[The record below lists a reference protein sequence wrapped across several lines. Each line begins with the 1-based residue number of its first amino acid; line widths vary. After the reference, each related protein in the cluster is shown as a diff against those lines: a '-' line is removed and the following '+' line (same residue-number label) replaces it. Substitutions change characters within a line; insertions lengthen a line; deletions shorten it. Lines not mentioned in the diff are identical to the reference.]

1 MPSTGVSKPPPK
13 PAQSGLRWL
22 YVDFNSYF
30 ASVEQQLRPELRGK
44 PIIATPLASDA
55 TCAIAAS
62 YEAKAFGIKTGTPVY
77 EAKRLCPGLICVSG
91 NHETYVEFHHRL
103 IDEIDKHI
111 PVTAVCSIDEM
122 ACRLMDNETDPAF
135 VTDLARRIKQGI
147 AAHVGP
153 YVRCSIGAAPNR
165 YLAKV
170 ATDLQ
175 KPDGLTLLLPKDI
188 PARLLHLGL
197 RDLPGIGANM
207 ERRLHEHGLRDI
219 AQLYGF
225 APKHLRAIWGSIW
238 GEKMWYL
245 LRGIELPEEK
255 TERRSIGHSHV
266 LAPELRSPASARL
279 VARRLLMKAASRLR
293 RMDFQA
299 RRLSLS
305 VRIENGPRLAADIS
319 GAAPASDSFSFLG
332 MLDRLWESL
341 ESEIGRQRI
350 KKVSVTLSGLEDEE
364 SATAQGDLFA
374 VRPTPDDGKDA
385 TTAAT
390 SVPRKKEKNDK
401 MSAAIDS
408 LNRKFGRDTVVLGMT
423 SAQKQTRDTGTK
435 IAFTRI
441 PDLEEFSE

>member
-1 MPSTGVSKPPPK
+1 MSRPRDTEPPFGQGRT
-13 PAQSGLRWL
+13 QSGLRWL

-30 ASVEQQLRPELRGK
+30 ASVEQQLHPELRGK
-44 PIIATPLASDA
+44 PVIVTPLMSDA

-91 NHETYVEFHHRL
+91 QHETYVEFHHRL
-103 IDEIDKHI
+103 IDEIDRHI

-147 AAHVGP
+147 AKNIGA
-153 YVRCSIGAAPNR
+153 YVRCSIGVAPNR

-175 KPDGLTLLLPKDI
+175 KPDGLTLLLPQDI
-188 PARLLHLGL
+188 PSRLLHLGL

-207 ERRLHEHGLRDI
+207 ERRLREHGLRDI
-219 AQLYGF
+219 AQLYTF
-225 APKHLRAIWGSIW
+225 APKHLRAVWGSIW

-266 LAPELRSPASARL
+266 LAPELRPPAAARL

-305 VRIENGPRLAADIS
+305 VRIENGPRL
-319 GAAPASDSFSFLG
+319 GAESACAHPSSDSFTFLEI
-332 MLDRLWESL
+332 LDRLWQAL
-341 ESEIGRQRI
+341 ERETGARRI
-350 KKVSVTLSGLEDEE
+350 KKVSVTLSGIEDEQT
-364 SATAQGDLFA
+364 ATAQGDLFA
-374 VRPTPDDGKDA
+374 LPAAQAPE
-385 TTAAT
+385 TTAAAAP
-390 SVPRKKEKNDK
+390 SRRDK
-401 MSAAIDS
+401 YDKISAAIDK
-408 LNRKFGRDTVVLGMT
+408 LNRKFGRDTVALGLT
-423 SAQKQTRDTGTK
+423 STQRQSRDTGTK

>member
-1 MPSTGVSKPPPK
+1 MSRLRDTAPLSGRSPV
-13 PAQSGLRWL
+13 QSGLRWL

-44 PIIATPLASDA
+44 PIIVTPLMSDS

-91 NHETYVEFHHRL
+91 QHETYVEFHHRL
-103 IDEIDKHI
+103 IDEIDRHI

-135 VTDLARRIKQGI
+135 VTGLARRIKQGI
-147 AAHVGP
+147 AENVGA

-175 KPDGLTLLLPKDI
+175 KPDGLTILLPQDI

-197 RDLPGIGANM
+197 RDLPGIGTNM
-207 ERRLHEHGLRDI
+207 ERRLREHGLRDI
-219 AQLYGF
+219 AQLYTF
-225 APKHLRAIWGSIW
+225 APKHLRALWGSIW

-266 LAPELRSPASARL
+266 LAPELRPPAEARL

-293 RMDFQA
+293 RMELYA

-305 VRIENGPRLAADIS
+305 VRIENGPRL
-319 GAAPASDSFSFLG
+319 GAESACENASSDSFTFLEI
-332 MLDRLWESL
+332 LDRLWQAL
-341 ESEIGRQRI
+341 EQDVSTRRI
-350 KKVSVTLSGLEDEE
+350 KKVSVTLSGLEDEQA
-364 SATAQGDLFA
+364 ATAQGDLFA
-374 VRPTPDDGKDA
+374 LPSAAPLDA
-385 TTAAT
+385 STGPAAT
-390 SVPRKKEKNDK
+390 SRRGKHDK
-401 MSAAIDS
+401 ISAAIDQ
-408 LNRKFGRDTVVLGMT
+408 LNRKFGRDTVALGLT
-423 SAQKQTRDTGTK
+423 PAQRQSRDTGTK